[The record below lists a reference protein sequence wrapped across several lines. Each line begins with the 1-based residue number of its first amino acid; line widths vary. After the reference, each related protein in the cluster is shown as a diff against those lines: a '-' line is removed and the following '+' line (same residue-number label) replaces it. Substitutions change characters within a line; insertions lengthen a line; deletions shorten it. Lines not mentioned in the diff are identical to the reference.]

1 MIFKSA
7 FPNSPKV
14 NILIDGV
21 EVDYTAINSIHIMSA
36 ENEHDY
42 AELHVSGLIPKFV
55 TEYINR
61 PVFLSIEYSPT
72 QKTSFYGYIA
82 FIEPKAI
89 TRRGLNNKSPIQSA
103 TISCF
108 GASYDMKPKKSRVW
122 EKVTIRQVVT
132 KISDEYKYSCQV
144 PTNPYIFTRL
154 AQSHESDVEF
164 LVRVCTSQGYRVHIS
179 GSHIHVYDP
188 FKAVSRNMP
197 YAELTTLSDSS
208 TNVKF
213 APGRVME
220 FDGTFGSNTPYGSS
234 NNYVIETLDNDGN
247 LIQYKNEEESMGLGT
262 TVPARF
268 TDSVPLNAVSLS
280 AVQSIS
286 GAKVRNRNPFHA
298 QVSTTGIPE
307 VMVGSLVKLNKYDS
321 KFDGFWLV
329 SKISQKVSR
338 SNYVT
343 ELSIVRDSTTNE
355 ELITSNGLP
364 YTIPDEPIIVND
376 LWVSSNPK
384 VSLYA

>member
-7 FPNSPKV
+7 FPNSPTV
-14 NILIDGV
+14 NMLIDGV
-21 EVDYTAINSIHIMSA
+21 EVDYTAINSVHIMSA

-72 QKTSFYGYIA
+72 QRTSFYGYVA
-82 FIEPKAI
+82 FVEPKAV
-89 TRRGLNNKSPIQSA
+89 TRRGLINRSPIQSA
-103 TISCF
+103 IISCF

-122 EKVTIRQVVT
+122 ERVTIRQVVT

-144 PTNPYIFTRL
+144 PNNPYIFSRL
-154 AQSHESDVEF
+154 TQSHESDVEF
-164 LVRVCTSQGYRVHIS
+164 LVRVCTSQGYKVSIT

-197 YAELTTLSDSS
+197 YAELTTLSDNSV
-208 TNVKF
+208 NAQF

-220 FDGTFGSNTPYGSS
+220 FEGTFGSNTPYGSS

-247 LIQYKNEEESMGLGT
+247 LIKYKTGEESMGLGT
-262 TVPARF
+262 PLPARF
-268 TDSVPLNAVSLS
+268 TDSVPINAVSLS

-286 GAKVRNRNPFHA
+286 GAKLRNRTPFHA
-298 QVSTTGIPE
+298 QVTTTGIPE
-307 VMVGSLVKLNKYDS
+307 VKVGALVRLNKYDS
-321 KFDGFWLV
+321 KFDGFWMV
-329 SKISQKVSR
+329 SKISQRVTR
-338 SNYVT
+338 ANYVT
-343 ELSIVRDSTTNE
+343 ELSIVRDSTTNSE
-355 ELITSNGLP
+355 PIVSSGLN
-364 YTIPDEPIIVND
+364 YVVPDEPIIVNEM
-376 LWVSSNPK
+376 WVSSDPK
-384 VSLYA
+384 VSVYA